1 MPADA
6 NRLALLRRIQE
17 LEFVGVD
24 LTLYLD
30 THPEDVRALEQYNK
44 AAKELKTLQDQ
55 YMECYGPLCAYGM
68 APVSDKTWRWIDD
81 PWPWEM

>member
-1 MPADA
+1 MAA
-6 NRLALLRRIQE
+6 NPQKYELLRRIQE

-30 THPEDVRALEQYNK
+30 THPDDSRALEHYNRAAREAEALRRQY
-44 AAKELKTLQDQ
+44 EQL
-55 YMECYGPLCAYGM
+55 YGPLLSYGLQ
-68 APVSDKTWRWIDD
+68 PNTSNTWRWIDD